1 MCGGF
6 RPNIYIYFNI
16 RPLSSSLRLSR
27 SEENNLKIR
36 LQREICMALMTR
48 VDQGQE
54 VGLRAPGLSHCV
66 CGEKADPG
74 MDWDWNNALLHKE
87 HTKKLIH
94 REKLSHY
101 FTLIFVIPKKC
112 SFLPLFLITYEK
124 MKDSAWHRTHNQAP
138 FQRAVTHNVDY
149 FFLIY
154 SLL

>member
-1 MCGGF
+1 MCDGL

-16 RPLSSSLRLSR
+16 RPLSSSPRLSC

-66 CGEKADPG
+66 CVEKADPG

-87 HTKKLIH
+87 HTKKLMH
-94 REKLSHY
+94 RERLSHY

-112 SFLPLFLITYEK
+112 SLFFNNLK
-124 MKDSAWHRTHNQAP
+124 RWRTQHGTVPTIRLHFKEQL
-138 FQRAVTHNVDY
+138 RLMLTS
-149 FFLIY
+149 FLIY